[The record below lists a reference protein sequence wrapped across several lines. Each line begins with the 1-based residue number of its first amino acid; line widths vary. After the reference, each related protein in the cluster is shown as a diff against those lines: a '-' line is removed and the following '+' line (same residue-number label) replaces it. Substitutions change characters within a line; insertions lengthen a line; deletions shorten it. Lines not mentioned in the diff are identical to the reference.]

1 MRISPWLA
9 GLAVMTLAPFAHADA
24 RADLAAFTQGLKSL
38 QGGFSQEVYDSKGHL
53 KQSSSGRV
61 SLATPRQFRWEYV
74 KPYRQL
80 VIADGKT
87 VWIYEPDLQQ
97 VSRRPQGPEEQNSPL
112 AILIDPARLD
122 RSYVVSDGGTSA
134 GMDWLAIAPR
144 SRADGNFQSARI
156 GFRDG
161 QLVQI
166 VVTDALGQRTQ
177 MYFAQWQRN
186 VALPA
191 ANFSFAPPKG
201 VDVIGD

>member
-1 MRISPWLA
+1 MRISPWLT
-9 GLAVMTLAPFAHADA
+9 GLCVLALAQVAHADG
-24 RADLAAFTQGLKSL
+24 RSDLTAFTQGLKSL
-38 QGGFSQEVYDSKGHL
+38 QGGFSQEVFDTKGRL

-97 VSRRPQGPEEQNSPL
+97 VSKRPQGTEEQNSPL
-112 AILIDPARLD
+112 AILVDPARLD
-122 RSYVVSDGGTSA
+122 RNYVVTDGGTSA
-134 GMDWLAIAPR
+134 GVNWLTIAPR
-144 SRADGNFQSARI
+144 SKADSNFQSAKI
-156 GFRDG
+156 GFKDG
-161 QLVQI
+161 QLSQI
-166 VVTDALGQRTQ
+166 VVTDPLGQRTQ

-186 VALPA
+186 ITLPA
-191 ANFSFAPPKG
+191 ANFSFTPPKD

>member
-1 MRISPWLA
+1 MRISRWLA
-9 GLAVMTLAPFAHADA
+9 GAFVLVLAQAAHADA

-38 QGGFSQEVYDSKGHL
+38 QGGFSQEVYDTKGHL
-53 KQSSSGRV
+53 KQQSSGRV

-80 VIADGKT
+80 VVADGKT

-97 VSRRPQGPEEQNSPL
+97 VSKRPQGPEEQNSPL

-122 RSYVVSDGGTSA
+122 RNYVVTDGGTSA
-134 GMDWLAIAPR
+134 GVNWLGIAPR
-144 SRADGNFQSARI
+144 SKADSNFESARI
-156 GFRDG
+156 GFKDG
-161 QLVQI
+161 QLSQI
-166 VVTDALGQRTQ
+166 VVTDPLGQRTQ

-186 VALPA
+186 LALSA
-191 ANFSFAPPKG
+191 ATFGFTPPKG

>member
-1 MRISPWLA
+1 MRMSRWMA
-9 GLAVMTLAPFAHADA
+9 GMALVVLAPLAHADA

-38 QGGFSQEVYDSKGHL
+38 QGGFSQEVYDTKGHL

-112 AILIDPARLD
+112 AILVDPARLD
-122 RSYVVSDGGTSA
+122 RNYVVTDGGTSD
-134 GMDWLAIAPR
+134 GVEWLGIAPR
-144 SRADGNFQSARI
+144 SSADSNFKSARI
-156 GFRDG
+156 GFKDG
-161 QLVQI
+161 QLAQI
-166 VVTDALGQRTQ
+166 VVTDALGQRTR
-177 MYFAQWQRN
+177 MYFAKWQRN
-186 VALPA
+186 VALPTG
-191 ANFSFAPPKG
+191 NFSFTPPKG

>member
-1 MRISPWLA
+1 MRISRWLT
-9 GLAVMTLAPFAHADA
+9 GLCVLVLAQVAHADA

-38 QGGFSQEVYDSKGHL
+38 QGGFSQEVYDTKGRL

-80 VIADGKT
+80 VVADGKT

-97 VSRRPQGPEEQNSPL
+97 VSKRPQGPEEQNSPL
-112 AILIDPARLD
+112 AILVDPARLD
-122 RSYVVSDGGTSA
+122 RNYVVTDGGASA
-134 GMDWLAIAPR
+134 GVNWLTIAPR
-144 SRADGNFQSARI
+144 SKADSNFQSAKI
-156 GFRDG
+156 GFKDG
-161 QLVQI
+161 QLSQI
-166 VVTDALGQRTQ
+166 VVIDPLGQRTQ

-186 VALPA
+186 IALPA
-191 ANFSFAPPKG
+191 ASFSFTPPKD

>member
-1 MRISPWLA
+1 MRISRWLA
-9 GLAVMTLAPFAHADA
+9 GFCALVLAQAAHADG

-38 QGGFSQEVYDSKGHL
+38 QGGFSQEVFDNKGRL

-80 VIADGKT
+80 VVADGKT

-97 VSRRPQGPEEQNSPL
+97 VSKRPQGAEEQNSPL
-112 AILIDPARLD
+112 AILVDPARLD
-122 RSYVVSDGGTSA
+122 RNYVVTDGGTSA
-134 GMDWLAIAPR
+134 GVNWLTIAPR
-144 SRADGNFQSARI
+144 SRADSNFQSAKI
-156 GFRDG
+156 GFKDG
-161 QLVQI
+161 QLSQI
-166 VVTDALGQRTQ
+166 VVIDPLGQRTQ

-186 VALPA
+186 IALPA
-191 ANFSFAPPKG
+191 ATFSFTPPKD

>member
-1 MRISPWLA
+1 MRISRWLVGA
-9 GLAVMTLAPFAHADA
+9 LALALAQFAHADA

-38 QGGFSQEVYDSKGHL
+38 QGGFSQEVYDAKGRI

-97 VSRRPQGPEEQNSPL
+97 VSKRPQGPEEQNSPL
-112 AILIDPARLD
+112 AILVDPARLD
-122 RSYVVSDGGTSA
+122 RNYVVTDGGISA
-134 GMDWLAIAPR
+134 GVNWLTIAPR
-144 SRADGNFQSARI
+144 SKADSSFQSARI
-156 GFRDG
+156 GFKDG
-161 QLVQI
+161 QLAQI
-166 VVTDALGQRTQ
+166 IVTDPLGQHTR

-186 VALPA
+186 IALPA
-191 ANFSFAPPKG
+191 ANFNFTPPKD